1 VKVYNLTQKQLEF
14 HGFSIPP
21 NGGWREVPAMDVFVS
36 DRDLEMCKRGV
47 ISFTNTPP
55 GWRPSGE
62 VKVTIPSKPPQR
74 SPKPVSAPAVFAV
87 PELEKTDE
95 KKSKQDKWKKSE

>member
-21 NGGWREVPAMDVFVS
+21 NGGWREIPAMDVFVS
-36 DRDLEMCKRGV
+36 DRDLEMAKRGV

-55 GWRPSGE
+55 AWRPANE
-62 VKVTIPSKPPQR
+62 PKVVKPEKRTPVPVPP
-74 SPKPVSAPAVFAV
+74 PKPAAAPAVFTV
-87 PELEKTDE
+87 PEIEKTDD
-95 KKSKQDKWKKSE
+95 KKAKWKRNE